1 MILPVRE
8 HAAGL
13 CQEICVKYS
22 APPYMHDVLPF
33 EPAKDGWLHAARWR
47 AVERIF
53 REVCREYNYREIRTP
68 VMELT
73 ELFARSVGEGTDIV
87 SKEMFTFTDRGGR
100 SMTLRPEGTA
110 SALRAYLENKLYGEN
125 AVTKLYYIATIY
137 RYERGQRGRY
147 REHQQTGVE
156 ALGSQDPALD
166 AEILTLAMEFYRRLG
181 IRETELRINSVGC
194 PVCRPAY
201 RERLIA
207 FARERLDQMSDD
219 NRTRFEVNP
228 LRMLDSKDE
237 RDRRALAEAPKLLD
251 NLCDECH
258 AHFDSLRRYLELL
271 DVPYCVDLNLVR
283 GFDYY
288 TKTAFEIVSP
298 ELGAQNVIGGGG
310 RYDGL
315 IEELGGPPTPGIGFG
330 IGTERCLLVLDQL
343 GVQLPL
349 DNEQPL
355 AFVAA
360 LGENAKPVAVNLLN
374 DLRRAGVAAEMDYA
388 GRSLK
393 SQMRQ
398 ADKLG
403 VRFVCVLG
411 DDEVAQSV
419 VTLKPMGGGEQ
430 RSVPLNEIV
439 VMLTEEAGRHE

>member
-1 MILPVRE
+1 VN
-8 HAAGL
+8 
-13 CQEICVKYS
+13 YS
-22 APPYMHDVLPF
+22 APPYMHDVLPV
-33 EPAKDGWLHAARWR
+33 EPSKDGWLHAARWR

-53 REVCREYNYREIRTP
+53 REVCRQYNYREIRTP
-68 VMELT
+68 VMEST
-73 ELFARSVGEGTDIV
+73 ELFVRSVGEGTDIV

-110 SALRAYLENKLYGEN
+110 PALRAYLENKLYGEST
-125 AVTKLYYIATIY
+125 VTKLYYIATIY

-147 REHQQTGVE
+147 REHQQTGIE
-156 ALGSQDPALD
+156 ALGSNDPALD
-166 AEILTLAMEFYRRLG
+166 AEVLTLAMEFYRRLG
-181 IRETELRINSVGC
+181 IDETEMRINSVGC
-194 PVCRPAY
+194 PACRPSY
-201 RERLIA
+201 REALLE
-207 FARERLDQMSDD
+207 FARPLLDQMSED

-237 RDRRALAEAPKLLD
+237 RDRRALAGAPKLLD
-251 NLCDECH
+251 HLCDECRT
-258 AHFDSLRRYLELL
+258 HFDSLRRYLEMLG
-271 DVPYCVDLNLVR
+271 VPYCVDLNLVR

-315 IEELGGPPTPGIGFG
+315 IEELGGPATPGIGFG

-349 DNEQPL
+349 DDERPV

-360 LGENAKPVAVNLLN
+360 LGETAKPVAVKLLN
-374 DLRRAGVAAEMDYA
+374 DLRRAGIAAETDYA

-403 VRFVCVLG
+403 ARFVCVLG
-411 DDEVAQSV
+411 DDEVAQGV
-419 VTLKPMGGGEQ
+419 VGLKPMGGGEQ
-430 RSVPLNEIV
+430 STVSLSEV
-439 VMLTEEAGRHE
+439 VDFLRKEGDSRE